1 MTTIDELGRRAAE
14 AARADAAALAAT
26 RVESGLDRLRLGDA
40 PAVGMP
46 RTSRDPRRWV
56 MLGTAMAVAAAAII
70 ALVINANEGESHRV
84 IPGAT
89 STQVTTAS
97 TPVAST
103 GAPDTTELTT
113 PTAPAVTVPSDA
125 IAVVYLALPPGY
137 PATPIASVAAPAD
150 PTQMPLVAMSDS
162 WIVAVDTVASTA
174 TLINRYSPGD
184 PPQQITLAAGL
195 VGTSIAAGPGDVLYG
210 MVQGNGTDMWLDAI
224 ALSGDRA
231 GQVVASAAVSA
242 VAFVEA
248 PAGVLGHG
256 PDGIIDRRTGEL
268 LLGYVDV
275 DGKPT
280 SLGRAAHDLTAVSGS
295 VAGDVNVH
303 DPDGA
308 HDWHLAIRSDPA
320 SPGASTTES
329 TPAPSSHGGAVVW
342 TDLQSSTSTEPV
354 VAVLAADGTGQWYSL
369 ADGWQVAASDIDG
382 TILMRRTGNTVELAR
397 LDPPQRIDFL
407 NQPAAP
413 HQRVEYAVT
422 LPTTLTS
429 APPCTI
435 DNLAVAPTT
444 EGAMGT
450 TYGVLSVRNKGRQ
463 PCQVE
468 GAPNVALLD
477 DAGNVVQSTDPAVL
491 VDTSAPPVVLEPDSW
506 ATSVLGPIAG
516 NVCGGNQSS
525 QFRVTIGGGDSTI
538 PYEVGRP
545 LDPQQCDPSNRQAAA
560 PGALAVQ
567 PFAAVQPNTDGA
579 SPFDS
584 LHVTLDAPAAVR
596 AGDVL
601 RYDVVMTAPDSE
613 QSLDS
618 RTCPVYSETLGT
630 ANGQFL
636 LNCTSGNGVV
646 VIGIGESVRF
656 HVELPIPA
664 NATPG
669 ATTLTWTP
677 IEPIGAPIT
686 ATVTISTTI

>member
-14 AARADAAALAAT
+14 AARADAAAMAIT
-26 RVESGLDRLRLGDA
+26 QVDSGLDRLRLGST
-40 PAVGMP
+40 AVVTVT
-46 RTSRDPRRWV
+46 RANRDPRRWV
-56 MLGTAMAVAAAAII
+56 MLSTAVAVAAAAII
-70 ALVINANEGESHRV
+70 ALVVNANEGESHRV
-84 IPGAT
+84 IPSAT
-89 STQVTTAS
+89 STQVTAPS
-97 TPVAST
+97 TSVVST

-113 PTAPAVTVPSDA
+113 PTAPTAPAVPVPAAA
-125 IAVVYLALPPGY
+125 IAVVYDAVPPAY
-137 PATPIASVAAPAD
+137 PATPIASVGAPAD

-162 WIVAVDTVASTA
+162 WIVAVDKVAGTA
-174 TLINRYSPGD
+174 TLIDRYNPDS
-184 PPQQITLAAGL
+184 PPQRIPLDPGPI
-195 VGTSIAAGPGDVLYG
+195 GSIAVGPGDVLYG
-210 MVQGNGTDMWLDAI
+210 VLHLDAPHLSVAAF
-224 ALSGDRA
+224 ALSGAQA
-231 GQVVASAAVSA
+231 GHIIRDATISSTDLDQ
-242 VAFVEA
+242 A
-248 PAGVLGHG
+248 PVGVLGHG
-256 PDGIIDRRTGEL
+256 RDGIIDRRTGEL
-268 LLGYVDV
+268 LLAYVDV

-280 SLGRAAHDLTAVSGS
+280 SLGRTPHDLTALSGS

-308 HDWHLAIRSDPA
+308 HDWHLAIRSSPT
-320 SPGASTTES
+320 SPGASS
-329 TPAPSSHGGAVVW
+329 TKATAAASSHDGAVVW
-342 TDLQSSTSTEPV
+342 ADLRSSASPVPV

-382 TILMRRTGNTVELAR
+382 TVLMRRTGNTVELAR

-435 DNLAVAPTT
+435 DNLVVAPTT

-491 VDTSAPPVVLEPDSW
+491 ADTSAPPVVLEPDSW
-506 ATSVLGPIAG
+506 ATSVLGPIAS

-545 LDPQQCDPSNRQAAA
+545 LDPQQCDPSNTKAAA
-560 PGALAVQ
+560 PGALSVQ
-567 PFAAVQPNTDGA
+567 SFAAVQPHTDMPA
-579 SPFDS
+579 TFD
-584 LHVTLDAPAAVR
+584 HLDIKLEAPPTVR
-596 AGDVL
+596 AGDIL
-601 RYDVVMTAPDSE
+601 RYDVVMTASSE
-613 QSLDS
+613 QSLDAT
-618 RTCPVYSETLGT
+618 TCPVYTEMLGS
-630 ANGQFL
+630 AAGQFL
-636 LNCTSGNGVV
+636 LNCTSGKGVV
-646 VIGIGESVRF
+646 LGVGETVRF

-669 ATTLTWTP
+669 TTTLTWTP
-677 IEPIGAPIT
+677 IEPAGTAIP
-686 ATVTISTTI
+686 ATVTITP